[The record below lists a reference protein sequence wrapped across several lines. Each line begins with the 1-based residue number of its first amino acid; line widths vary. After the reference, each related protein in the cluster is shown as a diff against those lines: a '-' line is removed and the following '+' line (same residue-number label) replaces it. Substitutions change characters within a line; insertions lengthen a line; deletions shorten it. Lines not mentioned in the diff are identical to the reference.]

1 MQPQSRISLNAIR
14 MFAAVVRHRAITGA
28 AEELHVTPSAVSHQL
43 RKLEREIGLPLF
55 ERGNNS
61 IMPTAQGARLY
72 QGAAGAIE
80 DIDRAVAALTRD
92 ARQVVVR
99 APLSFAIR
107 WLIPAL
113 ERFKANHPGIQVRVE
128 TSHYNQFRLEYGID
142 LAITY
147 HRVDES
153 APDADLLLRDDCV
166 PVASPGLLH
175 RHAGEEGKPTSIPA
189 LQCSADNWDWKLWAK
204 AVDLRFD
211 ELTLA
216 DGFDIDDAA
225 LHGAVAG
232 YGMTLAPAAM
242 IARELRFGTLV
253 PVGTYQPV
261 HLGGYFVRTHSDN
274 GKSVR
279 DFARWLKAEMQG
291 EAAKF

>member
-1 MQPQSRISLNAIR
+1 MQPQNRISLNAIR
-14 MFAAVVRHRAITGA
+14 VFAAVVRHRAITGA
-28 AEELHVTPSAVSHQL
+28 AEELYVTPSAVSHQL

-61 IMPTAQGARLY
+61 IMPTAQGERLY

-80 DIDRAVAALTRD
+80 EIDRAVAALTRD

-99 APLSFAIR
+99 APMSFAIR

-113 ERFKANHPGIQVRVE
+113 EGFKSNHPGIQVRVE

-147 HRVDES
+147 HRIDEP
-153 APDADLLLRDDCV
+153 APEAELLLLDDCM
-166 PVASPGLLH
+166 PVASPGLL
-175 RHAGEEGKPTSIPA
+175 RSDDGEEKSLNLIPA
-189 LQCSADNWDWKLWAK
+189 LQCSADNWDWKLWSK
-204 AVDLRFD
+204 AVGLRFD

-242 IARELRFGTLV
+242 IARELRYGTLV
-253 PVGTYQPV
+253 PVKGYKPV
-261 HLGGYFVRTHSDN
+261 SMGGYYVRTHSDN
-274 GKSVR
+274 SKAVR
-279 DFARWLKAEMQG
+279 DFIRWLKAEMKDTP
-291 EAAKF
+291 EPT

>member
-1 MQPQSRISLNAIR
+1 MQPQKRISLNAIR
-14 MFAAVVRHRAITGA
+14 AFAAVVRHRAVTGA

-61 IMPTAQGARLY
+61 IMPTVQGERLY

-113 ERFKANHPGIQVRVE
+113 ERFKVRHPDIQVRVE

-147 HRVDES
+147 HRIDE
-153 APDADLLLRDDCV
+153 PVPEADLLLQDDCM
-166 PVASPGLLH
+166 PVTSPGLLQL
-175 RHAGEEGKPTSIPA
+175 HAGEERKPTSIPA

-204 AVDLRFD
+204 AVGLRFD
-211 ELTLA
+211 ELTLT

-242 IARELRFGTLV
+242 IVRELRYGTLV
-253 PVGTYQPV
+253 PVGIYPHV
-261 HLGGYFVRTHSDN
+261 RLGGYFVRTHNDN

-279 DFARWLKAEMQG
+279 DFILWLKAEMQD

>member
-14 MFAAVVRHRAITGA
+14 TFAAVVRHRAITGA

-61 IMPTAQGARLY
+61 ILPTAQGERLY

-92 ARQVVVR
+92 AQQVVVR
-99 APLSFAIR
+99 APMSFAIR

-113 ERFKANHPGIQVRVE
+113 ERFKASHPGIQVRVE

-147 HRVDES
+147 HRVDE
-153 APDADLLLRDDCV
+153 PTPEADLLLRDDCV
-166 PVASPGLLH
+166 LVASPGLLQSVD
-175 RHAGEEGKPTSIPA
+175 GEAWNPCSIPA
-189 LQCSADNWDWKLWAK
+189 LQCSSDNWDWKLWAK
-204 AVDLRFD
+204 AVGLRFD

-279 DFARWLKAEMQG
+279 DFARWLRAEMQDVCV
-291 EAAKF
+291 KF